1 MKSIKRK
8 MLRSNDISIET
19 YYRRDWQITTDII
32 TVANSQRAVILRWL
46 VDDRWTSG
54 LIGGSV
60 QRKYVEERGLT
71 ATVYVQV
78 AELRP
83 IFHLKATSPLSPF
96 AEL

>member
-19 YYRRDWQITTDII
+19 YYRRNWQITTDII
-32 TVANSQRAVILRWL
+32 TVANSQRAVILL

>member
-32 TVANSQRAVILRWL
+32 TVANSQRAVILL